1 MNFPL
6 ALGMPGWP
14 ETIFIVLIVVL
25 LFGAKKLPELAR
37 GVGQSLGD
45 FKKARD
51 EFEREV
57 KKSTADLQIKEPAE
71 KQAHDPNQ
79 PS

>member
-1 MNFPL
+1 MTLPI
-6 ALGMPGWP
+6 ALGMPGTP
-14 ETIFIVLIVVL
+14 EIIFIVLIVVL
-25 LFGAKKLPELAR
+25 LFGAKKIPELAR
-37 GVGQSLGD
+37 GIGQSLGE

-57 KKSTADLQIKEPAE
+57 HKSTAEVQVKEPAE
-71 KQAHDPNQ
+71 KQAHQPHQ